1 MREAVSLGW
10 NTLKNR
16 RARFWFQ
23 QQEGDRCLMLI
34 CGRTGH
40 LSGRGTW
47 PARNKSGERNV
58 VLLISAKFASAMED
72 KLGRALLL
80 WLLGVP
86 IPIII
91 LIALLYH

>member
-1 MREAVSLGW
+1 LEYAEKPPRKILVPAARGGPLPDADMRANGASLG
-10 NTLKNR
+10 TRDL
-16 RARFWFQ
+16 A
-23 QQEGDRCLMLI
+23 CT
-34 CGRTGH
+34 GRT
-40 LSGRGTW
+40 
-47 PARNKSGERNV
+47 ARNKSGERNV

>member
-1 MREAVSLGW
+1 MEQI
-10 NTLKNR
+10 R
-16 RARFWFQ
+16 RA
-23 QQEGDRCLMLI
+23 
-34 CGRTGH
+34 
-40 LSGRGTW
+40 
-47 PARNKSGERNV
+47 KV
-58 VLLISAKFASAMED
+58 VWLISAKFASAKED